1 MAQVNNLALPTCRMM
16 GLLLVVAAAR
26 DEDEAMDHAAYAQAA
41 LEEQEQTEFE
51 ALPKMQQ
58 AVLAVVKHGMGRNE
72 VARIYGVNAGRLSK

>member
-1 MAQVNNLALPTCRMM
+1 
-16 GLLLVVAAAR
+16 
-26 DEDEAMDHAAYAQAA
+26 MDHAAYAQAA

-72 VARIYGVNAGRLSK
+72 AARIYGVNAGRLSK